1 MRRLTRHEPD
11 SVQEAC
17 RLLNEYGDTS
27 RVYAGGTELLVL
39 LKLGLV
45 HCENLISLKDIPG
58 LDAIRYDQDTGWL
71 HIGGLVTHRDVE
83 CSETVQN
90 HLPIL
95 AEMEQGVANVRVRNV
110 GTVAGNLCFA
120 DPYSDPGTLLKCL
133 QAELVLQRGEQQR
146 VVSVDSFILDAYDT
160 SREDDE
166 ILVELRVP
174 PPPPRSR
181 LAYQTFRFYER
192 PSANVAVMATFSE
205 DNSHIEDLRVAVG
218 AVPPTPI
225 RLAAIEEAARN
236 VPAGSVAD
244 VVDKA
249 AAGALAEVE
258 VFSDTHGSEE
268 YQRGLVRTLL
278 RRALASTLDTA

>member
-1 MRRLTRHEPD
+1 MRRLTRHEPA
-11 SVQEAC
+11 SVQEASS
-17 RLLNEYGDTS
+17 LLNEYGDTS

-45 HCENLISLKDIPG
+45 RCENLISLKRIPG
-58 LDAIRYDQDTGWL
+58 LDSIRYDHDTGWL

-83 CSETVQN
+83 LSETVQE

-95 AEMEQGVANVRVRNV
+95 AEMEHGVANVRVRNV

-166 ILVELRVP
+166 ILVEIRIP
-174 PPPPRSR
+174 PPPPRSKI
-181 LAYQTFRFYER
+181 AYQTFRFYER
-192 PSANVAVMATFSE
+192 PSANVAVMASFSE

-218 AVPPTPI
+218 AVPPTPL
-225 RLAAIEEAARN
+225 RLIAVEEAARN
-236 VPAGSVAD
+236 VAAVSVVD
-244 VVDKA
+244 VVDRA
-249 AAGALAEVE
+249 AVGALEDVE
-258 VFSDTHGSEE
+258 VFSDTHGSAE